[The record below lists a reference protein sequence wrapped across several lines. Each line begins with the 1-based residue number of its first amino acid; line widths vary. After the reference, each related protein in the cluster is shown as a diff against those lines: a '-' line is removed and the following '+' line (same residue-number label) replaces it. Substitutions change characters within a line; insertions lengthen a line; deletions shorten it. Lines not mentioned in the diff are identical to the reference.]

1 MSLFSILTRIS
12 TAQVVI
18 SLLLGTFAGISY
30 ALLIPLVTS
39 SFADN
44 QGFTVVASAQ
54 KTFLGLNVSNYQFAS
69 LFLISC
75 LVIFFART
83 LSQMLLTWAA
93 IDATS
98 KLKIDY
104 YQRIVK
110 APLVDL
116 ERVGSSQL
124 IASIT
129 TDVQKIITGAQVIPD
144 ILISAVTLVG
154 MMTFLLV
161 LNTDVFF
168 FVCGAVI
175 FGAITFQIPV
185 MLAGRFFDHAR
196 ERVDELQ
203 EGIKAN
209 IYGAKELKL
218 CAEKRESF
226 FADVLLKAENDVRV
240 ANKKGSTIIR
250 AAMNY
255 GDMVSFFV
263 IGYLA
268 FIFVNYNAISIP
280 ETISAIMVLL
290 YITSPMA
297 ILMNSMPDISLAQ
310 ISLRKVSRLFTNLP
324 EEQINREIRKIPS
337 WQQLRF
343 DDVVYQYPTI
353 DKNQKVI
360 DTAAFTV
367 GPLNL
372 ALNKGEVTFIIGG
385 NGSGKSTLSKL
396 LTGYYTPKSG
406 NIYLGEQAID
416 QDWISSY
423 RHSVSAIFTDYYLFD
438 RLLGSSKNADSAKIN
453 KYMKLLKLDE
463 KVKIK
468 DGHFSTLALSDGQR
482 KRLALLVSFLEDKEI
497 YLFDEWAADQDPMFK
512 DIFYNNILPDLKG
525 QDKIIIVISHDD
537 RYFDIADQM
546 LVMEQGKLKE
556 LNNAA

>member
-18 SLLLGTFAGISY
+18 SLLLGAFAGISY
-30 ALLIPLVTS
+30 ALLIPLVNS

-44 QGFTVVASAQ
+44 QGFTVVASAP
-54 KTFLGLNVSNYQFAS
+54 KTFLGLEVSNYQFAA

-75 LVIFFART
+75 VVIFVART
-83 LSQMLLTWAA
+83 LSQVLLTWAA

-98 KLKIDY
+98 KLKTDY
-104 YQRIVK
+104 YHRIVK

-116 ERVGSSQL
+116 ERVGSSKL

-129 TDVQKIITGAQVIPD
+129 TDVQKIISGAEVIPD

-154 MMTFLLV
+154 MMTFLLF
-161 LNTDVFF
+161 LNTDVFY
-168 FVCGAVI
+168 FVCGAVV
-175 FGAITFQIPV
+175 FGAVTFQIPV
-185 MLAGRFFDHAR
+185 IIAGVFFDNAR

-203 EGIKAN
+203 EGIRAN

-218 CAEKRESF
+218 CAQKRESF
-226 FADVLLKAENDVRV
+226 FADILLKSENDVRL

-255 GDMVSFFV
+255 GDMISFFI
-263 IGYLA
+263 IGYIA
-268 FIFVNYNAISIP
+268 FIFINYNAISIP

-290 YITSPMA
+290 YITGPIA
-297 ILMNSMPDISLAQ
+297 ILMNSMPEISLAQ
-310 ISLRKVSRLFTNLP
+310 ISLRKVNRLFTNLP
-324 EEQINREIRKIPS
+324 EEQINREIKPIPQ
-337 WQQLRF
+337 WQQLSF
-343 DDVVYQYPTI
+343 NNVVYQYPAI
-353 DKNQKVI
+353 DKNQKAI

-367 GPLNL
+367 GPLNF

-385 NGSGKSTLSKL
+385 NGSGKSTLSKM

-406 NIYLGEQAID
+406 EIQLGEQVID
-416 QDWISSY
+416 DDWVTSY
-423 RHSVSAIFTDYYLFD
+423 RNSISAIFTDYYLFD
-438 RLLGSSKNADSAKIN
+438 RLLGNSKNADSATID

-463 KVKIK
+463 KVQIK

-512 DIFYNNILPDLKG
+512 DIFYNHILPDLRG

-537 RYFDIADQM
+537 RYFGIADQM

-556 LNNAA
+556 VRRGA